1 MKFPLIILTLAL
13 FVKPSENSNLPS
25 KVFDV
30 HLHGS
35 SDPASQVST
44 LQNAS
49 VYKAAISTSWE
60 QQELY
65 RNQTK
70 IQFLYGLMFPCPNG
84 KVPYSLQPCYQNG
97 KEWPAIEW
105 VEEQIKRKKIDFM
118 GELLTQY
125 FGISSSDSLL
135 YPYYRL
141 AEKYGIPVG
150 IHTGG
155 AGPNHGAPNFK
166 WELGNPLLLT
176 KMLTDFP
183 NLKIWIMHGGD
194 QYNKEAIE
202 LMKANKGVY
211 ADISVLCN
219 PQIVPAERFSTTMQ
233 AFLDAGLEDRL
244 LFGSDNAPIENAI
257 KAVEEL
263 SFLKRQQ
270 KEKIFYKNAEDF
282 FKH

>member
-1 MKFPLIILTLAL
+1 MKFSLILLTLAL
-13 FVKPSENSNLPS
+13 IGKSPEKANPTA
-25 KVFDV
+25 KIFDV

-35 SDPASQVST
+35 SDPAGQVSS

-60 QQELY
+60 QQEIY

-70 IQFLYGLMFPCPNG
+70 IQLLYGLMFPCPNG
-84 KVPYSLQPCYQNG
+84 KVPYSLQSCYQNG
-97 KEWPAIEW
+97 YEWPAIEW
-105 VEEQIKRKKIDFM
+105 VEEQIKLKKIDFM

-135 YPYYRL
+135 YPYYKL
-141 AEKYGIPVG
+141 AEKYRIPVG

-166 WELGNPLLLT
+166 WEMGNPLLLT
-176 KMLTDFP
+176 KMLTEFP
-183 NLKIWIMHGGD
+183 KLRVWIMHGGD
-194 QYNKEAIE
+194 QYFNQAIE

-219 PQIVPAERFSTTMQ
+219 PQIVPAERFSTIMQ
-233 AFLDAGLEDRL
+233 AYLDAGLENRL

-263 SFLKRQQ
+263 SFLTQQQ

>member
-13 FVKPSENSNLPS
+13 FGKPTEKTNLPS

-35 SDPASQVST
+35 SDPASQVSS
-44 LQNAS
+44 LQKAS

-65 RNQTK
+65 RNQPK

-155 AGPNHGAPNFK
+155 AGPNHGSPNFK

-194 QYNKEAIE
+194 QYYKEAIE

-263 SFLKRQQ
+263 SFLTRQQ

-282 FKH
+282 FNH